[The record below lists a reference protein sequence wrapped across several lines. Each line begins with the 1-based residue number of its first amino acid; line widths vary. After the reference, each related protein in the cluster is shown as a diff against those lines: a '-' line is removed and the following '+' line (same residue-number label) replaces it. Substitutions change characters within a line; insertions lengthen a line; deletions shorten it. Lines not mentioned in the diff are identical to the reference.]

1 MRNKVEPAAR
11 RHAEGIFEMSGKMRL
26 IRKTTGK
33 CRFRKARTR
42 THHVLAFLQS
52 AHDEITVRAG
62 AEQETKVPKE
72 REAVEPAYPFQLF
85 RADDVGAIL
94 QQIVPAS

>member
-26 IRKTTGK
+26 IRKTAGK

-52 AHDEITVRAG
+52 AHNEITVRAG
-62 AEQETKVPKE
+62 AEQEAKVPKE

-85 RADDVGAIL
+85 RADGVGAIL
-94 QQIVPAS
+94 QQIVPAP